1 MTEQQPAD
9 QQRVG
14 DRPVPE
20 AQHVAG
26 RPPERHGSAADPV
39 DADGPDQPEAQEGFS
54 LVRAFGGWG
63 GLLDAGIPGVAFVIA
78 YTAFD
83 QNLRLALII
92 ALSVGAALAV
102 TRLARRDPLQN
113 VVGGFIGV
121 AIAALIANATGKAE
135 DFYLPGLFI
144 NAGYAVAY
152 LAGNLV
158 RWPLIGLIVGFA
170 AGWGTTWRQDPILLR
185 AFVRAGWLWV
195 GLFAVKLAVQL
206 PLYLAGEV
214 VALGIA
220 RVALGWPLWLL
231 VLWLSYVVIK
241 ASVPRE
247 HWSTVKVAADQIAKV
262 RGGGS

>member
-1 MTEQQPAD
+1 M
-9 QQRVG
+9 
-14 DRPVPE
+14 
-20 AQHVAG
+20 
-26 RPPERHGSAADPV
+26 
-39 DADGPDQPEAQEGFS
+39 FS

-63 GLLDAGIPGVAFVIA
+63 GMLDAGIPGIAFLIA
-78 YTAFD
+78 YTVSSQD
-83 QNLRLALII
+83 LRLALII
-92 ALSVGAALAV
+92 ALSVGAALTV
-102 TRLARRDPLQN
+102 VRLARRDPLQN

-144 NAGYAVAY
+144 NAGYALAY
-152 LAGNLV
+152 LVGNLL

-170 AGWGTTWRQDPILLR
+170 AGWGTTWRQDPVLLR

-231 VLWLSYVVIK
+231 VLWLSYLVIK
-241 ASVPRE
+241 GSVPRE
-247 HWSTVKVAADQIAKV
+247 HWAAVKQATAKIGQA
-262 RGGGS
+262 RGGS